1 MTDTLMSEVQ
11 QVIANR
17 PAADAAA
24 AALVNFQ
31 GWTFFGVEPAVW
43 VQVSV
48 SPVSQDVSIQSVMLV
63 VQTPDGNNLICVSTL
78 AANDVKAGWSVD
90 VAAATRIYSISKYGA
105 EIQAWA
111 YVTALAGGALQPQ
124 YSAVQ
129 NFTVGQ

>member
-1 MTDTLMSEVQ
+1 MTDSLMSQIQ

-17 PAADAAA
+17 PAADATA

-31 GWTFFGVEPAVW
+31 GWIFFGVEPAVS

-48 SPVSQDVSIQSVMLV
+48 TPVSQDVAIQSVMLV
-63 VQTPDGNNLICVSTL
+63 VQTADENDLICVSTF
-78 AANDVKAGWSVD
+78 AANHVTAGWSVD

-124 YSAVQ
+124 YSATQ